1 MDSGREEKENNESRE
16 EEEIRTKDIIN
27 RYFKPIEHPKNQLV
41 II

>member
-1 MDSGREEKENNESRE
+1 MDGGREEKENNETK